1 MNLFGKYF
9 LERLL
14 LAVTTVLT
22 LAGFW
27 NVYFGVSSNP
37 APHHHLHLATNL
49 SWLFLLLYQV
59 SLIGKGS
66 YKNHR
71 TVGLSILFFGP
82 LLVATAALLA
92 VRSAH
97 KALVSGQGDFLIV
110 QNVAIVPELGF
121 IILLAFILK
130 KRRKLHGYM
139 LLSTA
144 ILFLGIAMFF
154 TLPKFVSF
162 ETAGTIER
170 YVLVAAGLLFF
181 VKDFRNG
188 WPMLMA
194 SFIFPFNELIRSF
207 LDKRDLID
215 PLTEFVG
222 SMNTSLAFFGVFIVL
237 FALLAFIVIGVPAMQ
252 SRLSPRQRA

>member
-1 MNLFGKYF
+1 MKIFGEYF

-22 LAGFW
+22 IAGFW
-27 NVYFGVSSNP
+27 NIYFGVSSNP

-59 SLIGKGS
+59 SLIAKGS
-66 YKNHR
+66 YTNHR
-71 TVGLSILFFGP
+71 KVGLSILFFGP

-92 VRSAH
+92 VHSAH
-97 KALVSGQGDFLIV
+97 KGLVSGEGDFLIV
-110 QNVAIVPELGF
+110 QNVAGVPQLGL

-139 LLSTA
+139 LLSTG

-154 TLPKFVSF
+154 TLPKFLPF
-162 ETAGTIER
+162 ETAVTTGR
-170 YVLVAAGLLFF
+170 YVLLAVGLLFF
-181 VKDFRNG
+181 IKDFRNG

-194 SFIFPFNELIRSF
+194 SLIHPFNDLIKSF

-222 SMNTSLAFFGVFIVL
+222 SMNKSLAFISVFLVL
-237 FALLAFIVIGVPAMQ
+237 SALLAFIVIGVPAMQ
-252 SRLSPRQRA
+252 SRLAVRQRA

>member
-1 MNLFGKYF
+1 MNILGKHF

-22 LAGFW
+22 VAGFW
-27 NVYFGVSSNP
+27 DIYFGVNSNP
-37 APHHHLHLATNL
+37 APQHHLHLATNL

-66 YKNHR
+66 YTTHR
-71 TVGLSILFFGP
+71 NVGLSILFFGP

-92 VRSAH
+92 VHSAQ

-110 QNVAIVPELGF
+110 QNVAVVPELGF
-121 IILLAFILK
+121 LILLAFILK

-144 ILFLGIAMFF
+144 ILFLGIALFF
-154 TLPKFVSF
+154 TLPKFVPF
-162 ETAGTIER
+162 ETAATIER
-170 YVLVAAGLLFF
+170 YVLTAVGLLFF
-181 VKDFRNG
+181 IKDFRNA

-215 PLTEFVG
+215 PLIEFVG
-222 SMNTSLAFFGVFIVL
+222 SMNKSLAFVGVFLVL
-237 FALLAFIVIGVPAMQ
+237 SSLLTLIVIGIPAMQ
-252 SRLSPRQRA
+252 SRLAIRQRA